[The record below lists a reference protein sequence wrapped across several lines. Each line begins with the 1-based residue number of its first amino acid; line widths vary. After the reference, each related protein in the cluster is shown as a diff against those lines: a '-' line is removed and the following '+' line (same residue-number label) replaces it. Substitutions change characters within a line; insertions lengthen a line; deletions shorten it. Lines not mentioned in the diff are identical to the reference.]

1 MPPKQ
6 RNDTPSIKI
15 KEGRLGEN
23 SFPPT
28 LLAYEMRQAFSLSTL
43 PVTSWTAYRG
53 DRAVGRIAACVG
65 GGGPG
70 IGSFG
75 FLQVEEDAVVLAA
88 LLDTARAWLAARG
101 MTRLRGP
108 LSFTINHEVGVQVA
122 GFDQPPMLRMPQNPP
137 WLSPMLEALGL
148 APEKDVLACTLDLA
162 REVHRARA
170 ARVLGGFEG
179 RERLRVRPLNTGDW
193 AAEVARLAALFND
206 AWAENWGF
214 VGISPP
220 EAAAIAK
227 IMRPV
232 ARSSVILFAEW
243 DGVPIGV
250 LAMLPNIE
258 EARGSWRL
266 LPALL
271 FGRVGSA
278 RIAMLGVSRS
288 LRGTLVSSAA
298 TALMLSTAINA
309 AEARGWRRIE
319 ISWILEDNAAML
331 ALMARLPAPVT
342 GRWRIHGGPIDML
355 PSTKPAQTGG

>member
-1 MPPKQ
+1 M
-6 RNDTPSIKI
+6 
-15 KEGRLGEN
+15 
-23 SFPPT
+23 
-28 LLAYEMRQAFSLSTL
+28 
-43 PVTSWTAYRG
+43 
-53 DRAVGRIAACVG
+53 GRIAACVD

-75 FLQVEEDAVVLAA
+75 FLQVEQDGATLAA

-122 GFDQPPMLRMPQNPP
+122 GFDSPTMLRMPRNPP
-137 WLSPMLEALGL
+137 WLSPMLEAQGL
-148 APEKDVLACTLDLA
+148 APEKDVVACTLDLA

-170 ARVLGGFEG
+170 ARLLSGFDA
-179 RERLRVRPLNTGDW
+179 RLRIRALDPRDW
-193 AAEVARLAALFND
+193 PAEVARLAALFND

-214 VGISPP
+214 MPIGDA

-227 IMRPV
+227 IMRPI
-232 ARSSVILFAEW
+232 ARTSVILFAEW
-243 DGVPIGV
+243 DGAPIGV

-258 EARGSWRL
+258 EARGSWRM
-266 LPALL
+266 LPAML

-278 RIAMLGVSRS
+278 RIAMLGVSRAF
-288 LRGTLVSSAA
+288 RGTLASSAA
-298 TALMLSTAINA
+298 TAMMLSTAFDA
-309 AEARGWRRIE
+309 AERRGWRRIE

-342 GRWRIHGGPIDML
+342 GRWRIHGGPI
-355 PSTKPAQTGG
+355 